1 MANVLKNPS
10 GLKLKFD
17 CGKNLETGKTH
28 QIRVHMAYIGHPLAG
43 DMVYGPKKVI
53 KGLEGQC
60 LHAGEIGFVHPRTG
74 QYMEFKSELPDY
86 FKTFLARLDGN
97 RK

>member
-1 MANVLKNPS
+1 
-10 GLKLKFD
+10 
-17 CGKNLETGKTH
+17 
-28 QIRVHMAYIGHPLAG
+28 MAYIGHPLAG

-53 KGLEGQC
+53 KSLEGQC

-86 FKTFLARLDGN
+86 FKTFLARLDGS